1 MLQRINEWWHAIWV
15 EHYEVTVW
23 FEDEVITKIEDG
35 TQTTTRSKKT
45 FDLKSISKK
54 TATHIIGID
63 INDNPIEIKTVKPF
77 DFQILKKY

>member
-1 MLQRINEWWHAIWV
+1 MLERIKDWWHALWC
-15 EHYEVTVW
+15 EHYELTVW
-23 FEDEVITKIEDG
+23 FEDEVTTRLEDG
-35 TQTTTRSKKT
+35 TQTTTRKKKT

-54 TATHIIGID
+54 TATHFIGVD

>member
-1 MLQRINEWWHAIWV
+1 MLQRIKDWWHALWV

-45 FDLKSISKK
+45 LMPTDTTVQNLKR
-54 TATHIIGID
+54 
-63 INDNPIEIKTVKPF
+63 
-77 DFQILKKY
+77 L